1 VSHPSLWR
9 VVVRAHAVVGM
20 LLSPFLAFGSF
31 FVARSVLELLFA
43 LGQAL
48 MVLPFWRIF
57 LFRRWAGR
65 IVCLVG
71 WAVLLFVLAHWKE
84 FDVPSAKAVAVAM
97 AVLPTLALTLG
108 SRIWRA
114 GF

>member
-1 VSHPSLWR
+1 MNHPSLWR
-9 VVVRAHAVVGM
+9 VIVRTHAVVGM

-31 FVARSVLELLFA
+31 FAARSVLDLLFA

-48 MVLPFWRIF
+48 MVLAFWRMYHC
-57 LFRRWAGR
+57 RRWAGR
-65 IVCLVG
+65 FVCLVG
-71 WAVLLFVLAHWKE
+71 WAVLLFVLAHGKE
-84 FDVPSAKAVAVAM
+84 FDVVSAKLVVVVM

-108 SRIWRA
+108 NRVWRE

>member
-1 VSHPSLWR
+1 MNHPSLWR
-9 VVVRAHAVVGM
+9 VIVRTHAVVGM
-20 LLSPFLAFGSF
+20 LLCPVLAFGSF

-48 MVLPFWRIF
+48 MVLAFWRMYHC
-57 LFRRWAGR
+57 RRWAGR
-65 IVCLVG
+65 LACLVG
-71 WAVLLFVLAHWKE
+71 WATLSYVLAHGKE
-84 FDVPSAKAVAVAM
+84 FDVVSAKLVVVVM

-108 SRIWRA
+108 SRIWHE